1 MVDLKAPITQL
12 KGVGKT
18 RASSLEAMGIRTLED
33 LLYYRPLRYEDRRGL
48 PAIHQLAA
56 GQWATICGEIQSARS
71 RFFRGKRMSQFECEV
86 ADKSGSILCRWW
98 NMPFLKQHYLPGK
111 RFFAYGQLKDGSP
124 LRMDHPEIEW
134 VEEDESKEP
143 VHTSRV
149 VPVYRCQKGVG
160 QRWLRSLMHQFL
172 QDHGSLVADP
182 YPQACMEGFLPQ
194 SDAVEKLHFPKEP
207 DESHAARERL
217 ALNEALKLQQEV
229 RQRRKAFAES
239 VSSLPTS
246 PGSPLA
252 ETFIQSLAFDLTTDQ
267 RDVLVDIESDLRQ
280 KHPMRR
286 LLQGDVG
293 TGKTLVSVIAALQ
306 VIACGHSVILMVP
319 TTLLAQQHYQ
329 TISKQLSDLNIPVIL
344 RTSASHG
351 EPSQASNLPS
361 FTVGTHA
368 LLHVKQPTKSVGLI
382 MIDEQHKFGVAQRQQ
397 ILKNQE
403 QAHLLIMTATPI
415 PRTMGLAL
423 YADLD
428 VSTMRQTPK
437 GRGRIRT
444 YLREEKDRH
453 KIEDFL
459 ETTLKEGRQVFIIFP
474 RIEATESTPKSLMEE
489 QEALTRRYRA
499 FGVGLMHGKMREEE
513 IRAVMNQLKN
523 GEIGL
528 LLSTS
533 MIEVGV
539 DIPNATVMIVENASH
554 FGMAQLH
561 QMRGRIGRGPHD
573 AHCIFM
579 GDSADEVNW
588 QRLRKV
594 EQSLDGFEIAEEDFR
609 LRGPGDWQGQDQS
622 GTQHWR
628 FLQLPEDESLLIQAK
643 EWTGTWAE
651 PAKLPQAAP

>member
-1 MVDLKAPITQL
+1 VVDLKAPITLL

-18 RASSLEAMGIRTLED
+18 RASSLEAMGIQTLED
-33 LLYYRPLRYEDRRGL
+33 LLYYRPRRYEDRRGL
-48 PAIHQLAA
+48 PAIRQLEA

-86 ADKSGSILCRWW
+86 ADESGRILCRWW
-98 NMPFLKQHYLPGK
+98 NMPFLKKHYLPGK
-111 RFFAYGQLKDGSP
+111 QFFAYGQLKAGSP

-134 VEEDESKEP
+134 VEEDGSKDP
-143 VHTSRV
+143 VHTGRI

-160 QRWLRSLMHQFL
+160 QRWLRSLIHQL
-172 QDHGSLVADP
+172 LRDHGSHVTDP

-194 SDAVEKLHFPKEP
+194 SDAVEKLHFPQRPE
-207 DESHAARERL
+207 ESHAARERL

-239 VSSLPTS
+239 VSSLSTS
-246 PGSPLA
+246 SGSPLA
-252 ETFIQSLAFDLTTDQ
+252 EAFIQSLAFDPTPDQ
-267 RDVLVDIESDLRQ
+267 RDALADIESDLRQ
-280 KHPMRR
+280 RYPMRR

-306 VIACGHSVILMVP
+306 VIECGHSVILMVP

-329 TISKQLSDLNIPVIL
+329 TISKQLSGLKIPVIL

-351 EPSQASNLPS
+351 APLPSSNLPS

-368 LLHVKQPTKSVGLI
+368 LLHVKQPPKSVGLI
-382 MIDEQHKFGVAQRQQ
+382 IIDEQHKFGVTQRQQ
-397 ILKNQE
+397 MLKNQE

-444 YLREEKDRH
+444 YLREDKDRR

-459 ETTLKEGRQVFIIFP
+459 ETKLREGRQVFIIFP

-489 QEALTRRYRA
+489 QKALARHYRA
-499 FGVGLMHGKMREEE
+499 FGVGLMHGKMRQEE
-513 IRAVMNQLKN
+513 ISAVMDQFKD

-554 FGMAQLH
+554 FGIAQLH

-579 GDSADEVNW
+579 ADSADEENW
-588 QRLRKV
+588 QRLRKM

-622 GTQHWR
+622 GTQHWH
-628 FLQLPEDESLLIQAK
+628 FLQLPEDEALLIQAK
-643 EWTGTWAE
+643 QWTGTWAE
-651 PAKLPQAAP
+651 PAKLPQSTP